1 MRFHDFHLTAYTV
14 SDFGATIVL
23 DLLYDYPEQ
32 HREISRIKF
41 SDVAAYHFVHA
52 GGAVILDI
60 AEIPVGD
67 LINGSGDELAEWW
80 RLHGGYIHWR
90 EDRTDYIATLE
101 EKGYRAWT
109 IDSAVGFEGFVVAKA
124 VGDGL

>member
-1 MRFHDFHLTAYTV
+1 MRFHDFHLAAYSV

-23 DLLYDYPEQ
+23 DLVYDHPEQ
-32 HREISRIKF
+32 HREISHIKF
-41 SDVAAYHFVHA
+41 SDVAAYHFIHT
-52 GGAVILDI
+52 GGAIILDI
-60 AEIPVGD
+60 AEIPVAT
-67 LINGSGDELAEWW
+67 LINGIGDELSEWW

-90 EDRTDYIATLE
+90 EDRLEYVATLE

-109 IDSAVGFEGFVVAKA
+109 IGSAVGFEGFVVAKA